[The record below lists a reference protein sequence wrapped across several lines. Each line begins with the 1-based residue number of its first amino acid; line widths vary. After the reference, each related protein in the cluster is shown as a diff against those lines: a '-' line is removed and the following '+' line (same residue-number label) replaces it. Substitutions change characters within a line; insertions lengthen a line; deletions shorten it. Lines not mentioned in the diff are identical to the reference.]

1 MDDDIL
7 ASQFEANRKHLKK
20 IAFRMLGSR
29 AAAEDAVQEAWLRLS
44 RSDTDEIRNL
54 GGWLTTVVAR
64 ICLDVLRSRGL
75 RREDRVELK
84 ALESVVDVREGSD
97 PEFDVA
103 LADSVGLAL
112 LVVLETLAPAERVAF
127 VLHDLFDLSFEE
139 IAPILDK
146 SPAATRKL
154 TSRARQ
160 RFRGTSRMPTS
171 DLMQRRRVVDAYL
184 AAARDGD
191 FEGLLAVLDPSVV
204 LRADR
209 PMMPGAPRLE
219 IRGAELVARQ
229 AITGRTDAAVPM
241 LVDGMPGIAVA
252 PGGRLLLAL
261 KMLIVDDRVTEIDVV
276 VDPLRLQHLKLAVF

>member
-29 AAAEDAVQEAWLRLS
+29 TDAEDAVQEAWLRLS
-44 RSDTDEIRNL
+44 RSDTDEIRSL

-64 ICLDVLRSRGL
+64 VCLDVLRSRRL
-75 RREDRVELK
+75 RREDQVEFK
-84 ALESVVDVREGSD
+84 ALESVVDLREGSD

-103 LADSVGLAL
+103 LADTVGLAL

-146 SPAATRKL
+146 SPAAARKL
-154 TSRARQ
+154 ASRARE
-160 RFRGTSRMPTS
+160 RFRGTPRVPKP

-219 IRGAELVARQ
+219 IRGADLVARQ
-229 AITGRTDAAVPM
+229 ALTGRTDAAVPM

-261 KMLIVDDRVTEIDVV
+261 KMLIVNGRVTEIDVV
-276 VDPLRLQHLKLAVF
+276 VDPSRLQRLKLAVL

>member
-29 AAAEDAVQEAWLRLS
+29 TDAEDAVQEAWLRLS

-75 RREDRVELK
+75 RREDQVEFT
-84 ALESVVDVREGSD
+84 ALESVVDVHEGSD
-97 PEFDVA
+97 PEFDIA

-160 RFRGTSRMPTS
+160 RLRGTPRTPTL

-191 FEGLLAVLDPSVV
+191 FEGLLA
-204 LRADR
+204 
-209 PMMPGAPRLE
+209 
-219 IRGAELVARQ
+219 
-229 AITGRTDAAVPM
+229 GRTDAAVPM

-261 KMLIVDDRVTEIDVV
+261 KMLIVGDRVTEIDVV
-276 VDPLRLQHLKLAVF
+276 VDPSRLEGLKLAVL